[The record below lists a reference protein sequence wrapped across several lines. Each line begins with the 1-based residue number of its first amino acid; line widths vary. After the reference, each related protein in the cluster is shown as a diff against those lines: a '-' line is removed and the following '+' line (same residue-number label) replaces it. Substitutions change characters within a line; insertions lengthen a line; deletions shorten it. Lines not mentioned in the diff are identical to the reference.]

1 MVVFQKIDVLIVEF
15 LKNNE
20 SVTYDILQDFFKVSG
35 ATVRNSCKRLLKHK
49 IINLKRGRPKII
61 ELEDKDYIINQE
73 LVSSREVV
81 REEEGKRKPRSKPAI
96 QVEEGKEEEKEEKQN
111 TKIPGSKEIKGIA
124 VKGRAAEIFY
134 AKLQADERMQINR
147 TGKDNRLIIEISGS
161 DRVYMLIEE
170 EDKDG
175 NIIKSKTA
183 FELNKHDHVRHYTF
197 IFN

>member
-20 SVTYDILQDFFKVSG
+20 SVTYSILEDFFKVSA
-35 ATVRNSCKRLLKHK
+35 ATVRNACKRLLKHK
-49 IINLKRGRPKII
+49 IINLKGWPKIV
-61 ELEDKDYIINQE
+61 ELEDKDYVINQE

-81 REEEGKRKPRSKPAI
+81 HEGEANRKPRSKPLI
-96 QVEEGKEEEKEEKQN
+96 QIEEGKKEEKEDKPD
-111 TKIPGSKEIKGIA
+111 TSVPGSKEIKGIA

-161 DRVYMLIEE
+161 DRVYLLIEE

-183 FELNKHDHVRHYTF
+183 FELNKHAHVRHYTL

>member
-20 SVTYDILQDFFKVSG
+20 SVTYSILEDFFKVSA
-35 ATVRNSCKRLLKHK
+35 ATIRNSCKRLLKHK
-49 IINLKRGRPKII
+49 IINLKGWPKIV

-81 REEEGKRKPRSKPAI
+81 HEEEGKRKPRSKPVI
-96 QVEEGKEEEKEEKQN
+96 QVEEGKGEEIKV
-111 TKIPGSKEIKGIA
+111 PGSKEIKGIT
-124 VKGRAAEIFY
+124 VKGKAAEIFY

-147 TGKDNRLIIEISGS
+147 TGKDNRLIIEISGT

-183 FELNKHDHVRHYTF
+183 FELNKHETVRHYTF

>member
-20 SVTYDILQDFFKVSG
+20 SVTYSILEDFFKVSA
-35 ATVRNSCKRLLKHK
+35 ATIRNSCKRLLKHK
-49 IINLKRGRPKII
+49 IINLKGWPKIV

-73 LVSSREVV
+73 LVSSREVIH
-81 REEEGKRKPRSKPAI
+81 EGEANRKPRSKPAI
-96 QVEEGKEEEKEEKQN
+96 QVEEGKKED
-111 TKIPGSKEIKGIA
+111 TRVPGSKEIKGIV
-124 VKGRAAEIFY
+124 VKGKDAEIFY